1 LALTSSKPKAA
12 PLKIYLA
19 GPDCFAN
26 DAFERYASMKK
37 VAKEHGMV
45 AMSPLDSEVD
55 VFASDI
61 LETIFKM

>member
-1 LALTSSKPKAA
+1 
-12 PLKIYLA
+12 
-19 GPDCFAN
+19 
-26 DAFERYASMKK
+26 MKK